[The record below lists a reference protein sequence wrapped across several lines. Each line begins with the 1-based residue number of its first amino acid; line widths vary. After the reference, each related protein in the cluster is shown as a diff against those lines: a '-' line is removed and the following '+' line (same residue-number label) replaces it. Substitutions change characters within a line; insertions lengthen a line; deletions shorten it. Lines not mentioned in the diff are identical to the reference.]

1 MRNQSFKKNIEVREI
16 AHEDAEATKD
26 VEGGD
31 TCGTSIGEFGVRWR
45 QVVGHFI
52 EPKNWERSE
61 RELA

>member
-1 MRNQSFKKNIEVREI
+1 MRNRSFKKNIEVREI

-52 EPKNWERSE
+52 EPKNRERSE